1 MYLRVTIGPC
11 LRVWLMNSSST
22 GFKTSAW
29 YAKTRIEASENKQSI
44 NPEARQ
50 LGSTPS

>member
-1 MYLRVTIGPC
+1 MHLRVTIGPC
-11 LRVWLMNSSST
+11 LCVWLISGST